1 MSVPRGG
8 TDDSR
13 GRGYRPHALKQELQE
28 RPAGSSRGVGTDDT
42 REGVQAPRTQAATS
56 CETERAS
63 RGVGTDDARGRGY
76 RPHALKQRLQKRPA
90 GSVQTTPVE
99 GGTGPTHSSSGGK
112 SVPRGRYRR
121 TRAEGVQAPCTQN
134 GDKLLNTGGKS
145 RGLDTSYTRGR
156 GYRPLVLK
164 QLPLGN

>member
-1 MSVPRGG
+1 MLPSRSVQTTPADGGTSPTHSNSGCKSVPR
-8 TDDSR
+8 SR
-13 GRGYRPHALKQELQE
+13 YGRHPRK
-28 RPAGSSRGVGTDDT
+28 
-42 REGVQAPRTQAATS
+42 GVQAPRTQAATS